1 MIKLSDSSR
10 MSIAFN
16 FLFTFSIN
24 VFNYC
29 LYGCFFTIK
38 ETKDRQ
44 AIVSSSI
51 PPYIEEK
58 TNLVNCVLCRPPF
71 TLRADHLLAL

>member
-24 VFNYC
+24 VLNYC

-51 PPYIEEK
+51 PPMY
-58 TNLVNCVLCRPPF
+58 
-71 TLRADHLLAL
+71 